1 MNKLNNISNYDTEH
15 NRQIYFNYLTSYIN
29 SGSIE
34 PIMSFEEFLFGVY
47 KQELDEYYDWLY
59 TTYVVNKEAYYEQ
72 QTIKN
77 Y

>member
-1 MNKLNNISNYDTEH
+1 MNELNNISNYDTEH
-15 NRQIYFNYLTSYIN
+15 NRQIYSNYLTSYIN

-47 KQELDEYYDWLY
+47 KQELDKYDWLY
-59 TTYVVNKEAYYEQ
+59 TTYVVNKEAYYKQ

>member
-1 MNKLNNISNYDTEH
+1 MNELNNISNYDTEH
-15 NRQIYFNYLTSYIN
+15 NRQIYFNYLTSYIK